1 MSKGLTRIIFI
12 FIANAIALA
21 AAAYFVSGFNIPTE
35 PKSFLLATLIFTLI
49 YAFVR
54 PIIKLILTPV
64 LIITLGLGIILVNA
78 FMLYLLD
85 FFSNDIT
92 INGLPPLF
100 YATLIISLVHFV
112 LHFAAKGYKN

>member
-1 MSKGLTRIIFI
+1 MPKGLTRIIFI

-21 AAAYFVSGFNIPTE
+21 AAAYFVKGFNA
-35 PKSFLLATLIFTLI
+35 SFEVKNFLIVTAIFTLI
-49 YAFVR
+49 YVFVR
-54 PIIKLILTPV
+54 PIIKLILAPV

-85 FFSNDIT
+85 FFSHDIT
-92 INGLPPLF
+92 INGLRPLF

-112 LHFAAKGYKN
+112 LHFAAKGYKD